1 VFASWE
7 SSFPQFLMGSI
18 TPRRRPTQAGP
29 IYLIDGGNRV
39 VYKSKPDPFGF
50 KPAELKQAQPQLL
63 GSGG

>member
-1 VFASWE
+1 
-7 SSFPQFLMGSI
+7 MGSI